1 MNINLCH
8 NFCVIFI
15 QRGKTR
21 FFSSSTEEPAMSG
34 PGMMYEGADSLSAP
48 TTNLHSTQGSSDPNL
63 NISSSAATAAAKK
76 RSLLSLSS
84 PRHQQ
89 QQPRQSGFISH
100 EGSLKLKNTKHN
112 RWSSLFSPTIK
123 DNSKMDMLSHYL
135 EQYEQYGIP
144 RYCILN

>member
-1 MNINLCH
+1 
-8 NFCVIFI
+8 
-15 QRGKTR
+15 
-21 FFSSSTEEPAMSG
+21 
-34 PGMMYEGADSLSAP
+34 MYEGGDSLSAP

-63 NISSSAATAAAKK
+63 NVSSSASNTAAKK

-89 QQPRQSGFISH
+89 QQPRQSRATSGFISH

-112 RWSSLFSPTIK
+112 RWSSLFSPTVK
-123 DNSKMDMLSHYL
+123 DNSKMDLLSHYL

-144 RYCILN
+144 RPSILPCDNDDMECK